1 MKIMK
6 TKVIKIGNSRGIRIP
21 KSIIEQSGLNDE
33 VELEVR
39 NDQIII
45 KSISKNKR
53 ENWDIL
59 FKKMAQNE
67 DDILLDPDTLAE
79 QTIWDKDEWDW

>member
-1 MKIMK
+1 MR

-45 KSISKNKR
+45 KSISINRR
-53 ENWDIL
+53 ENWDKP
-59 FKKMAQNE
+59 FKKITQNK
-67 DDILLDPDTLAE
+67 DDILLDPDTLTE
-79 QTIWDKDEWDW
+79 QTTWDKDEWDW

>member
-1 MKIMK
+1 MK
-6 TKVIKIGNSRGIRIP
+6 TRVIKIGNSRGIRIP

-45 KSISKNKR
+45 KSISTNKR
-53 ENWDIL
+53 ENWDLL
-59 FKKMAQNE
+59 FKKMAQNK
-67 DDILLDPDTLAE
+67 DDILLDADALAG
-79 QTIWDKDEWDW
+79 QTIWDNNEWLL

>member
-1 MKIMK
+1 MK
-6 TKVIKIGNSRGIRIP
+6 TRVIKIGNSRGIRIP

-45 KSISKNKR
+45 KSISTNKR

-59 FKKMAQNE
+59 FKKMAQNK
-67 DDILLDPDTLAE
+67 DDILLESDALTE
-79 QTIWDKDEWDW
+79 QTSWDKSEWIW

>member
-1 MKIMK
+1 MRA
-6 TKVIKIGNSRGIRIP
+6 KVIKIGNSRGIRIP

-45 KSISKNKR
+45 KSISKNQKR
-53 ENWDIL
+53 KL
-59 FKKMAQNE
+59 GYSFQ
-67 DDILLDPDTLAE
+67 
-79 QTIWDKDEWDW
+79 KDGSK

>member
-1 MKIMK
+1 MK
-6 TKVIKIGNSRGIRIP
+6 TRVIKIGNSRGIRIP

-45 KSISKNKR
+45 KSISITKR

-59 FKKMAQNE
+59 FKKMAQNK
-67 DDILLDPDTLAE
+67 DDILLDSDTLTE
-79 QTIWDKDEWDW
+79 QTIWDKDEWVW

>member
-1 MKIMK
+1 MR

-45 KSISKNKR
+45 KSISTNNR

-59 FKKMAQNE
+59 FKKMARNK
-67 DDILLDPDTLAE
+67 DDILLDTDTLTE

>member
-1 MKIMK
+1 MK
-6 TKVIKIGNSRGIRIP
+6 TRVIKIGNSRGIRIP

-45 KSISKNKR
+45 KSISTNKR
-53 ENWDIL
+53 ENWDLL
-59 FKKMAQNE
+59 FKKMAQKK
-67 DDILLDPDTLAE
+67 DDILLDADALTG
-79 QTIWDKDEWDW
+79 QTIWDNNEWLW

>member
-1 MKIMK
+1 MMKIMK

-39 NDQIII
+39 NDQII
-45 KSISKNKR
+45 SINRR
-53 ENWDIL
+53 EN
-59 FKKMAQNE
+59 
-67 DDILLDPDTLAE
+67 
-79 QTIWDKDEWDW
+79 

>member
-1 MKIMK
+1 MRA
-6 TKVIKIGNSRGIRIP
+6 KVIKIGNSRGIRIP

-45 KSISKNKR
+45 KSISTNTR
-53 ENWDIL
+53 ENWDLL
-59 FKKMAQNE
+59 FKKMAQNK
-67 DDILLDPDTLAE
+67 DDILLDADALAG
-79 QTIWDKDEWDW
+79 QTIWDNNEWLW

>member
-1 MKIMK
+1 MK

-39 NDQIII
+39 NNQIII
-45 KSISKNKR
+45 KSISTNKR
-53 ENWDIL
+53 ENWDLL
-59 FKKMAQNE
+59 FKKMAQNK
-67 DDILLDPDTLAE
+67 DDILLDADALAG
-79 QTIWDKDEWDW
+79 QTIWDNNEWLL

>member
-1 MKIMK
+1 
-6 TKVIKIGNSRGIRIP
+6 
-21 KSIIEQSGLNDE
+21 

-45 KSISKNKR
+45 KSISINRR

-59 FKKMAQNE
+59 FKKMARNK
-67 DDILLDPDTLAE
+67 DDILLDSDTLTE
-79 QTIWDKDEWDW
+79 QTIWDIDEWVW

>member
-1 MKIMK
+1 MR

-45 KSISKNKR
+45 KSISINRR

-59 FKKMAQNE
+59 FKKMARNK
-67 DDILLDPDTLAE
+67 DDILLDSDTLTE
-79 QTIWDKDEWDW
+79 QTIWDIDEWVW

>member
-1 MKIMK
+1 LKIYF
-6 TKVIKIGNSRGIRIP
+6 TIKIGNSRGIRIP

-45 KSISKNKR
+45 KSISKTKR

-59 FKKMAQNE
+59 FKKMAQNK
-67 DDILLDPDTLAE
+67 DDILLDSDTLTE
-79 QTIWDKDEWDW
+79 QTNWDKDEWVW

>member
-1 MKIMK
+1 MK
-6 TKVIKIGNSRGIRIP
+6 TRVIKIGNSRGIRIP

-45 KSISKNKR
+45 KSISTNKR
-53 ENWDIL
+53 ENWDLL
-59 FKKMAQNE
+59 FKKMAQNK
-67 DDILLDPDTLAE
+67 DDILLDADALTG
-79 QTIWDKDEWDW
+79 QTIWDNNEWLW

>member
-1 MKIMK
+1 MRA
-6 TKVIKIGNSRGIRIP
+6 KVIKIGNSRGIRIP

-45 KSISKNKR
+45 KSISTNKR
-53 ENWDIL
+53 ENWDLL
-59 FKKMAQNE
+59 FKKMAQNK
-67 DDILLDPDTLAE
+67 DVILLDTDALAG
-79 QTIWDKDEWDW
+79 QTIWDNNEWLW